1 MRPGTL
7 GRVTLNTRVPLA
19 VTPWKLWPL
28 LPGTSCQIRVSP
40 LWVMALP
47 LASTT

>member
-1 MRPGTL
+1 MLPGTL
-7 GRVTLNTRVPLA
+7 GRVTLSTRVPFA
-19 VTPWKLWPL
+19 VTPLKLWPL
-28 LPGTSCQIRVSP
+28 LPGTSCQVSVSP